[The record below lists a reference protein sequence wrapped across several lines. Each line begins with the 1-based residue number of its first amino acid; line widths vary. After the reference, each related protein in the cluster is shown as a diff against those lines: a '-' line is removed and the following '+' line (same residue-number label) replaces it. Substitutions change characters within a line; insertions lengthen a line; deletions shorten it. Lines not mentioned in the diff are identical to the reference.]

1 LGSSRLSRIA
11 PGFSRGYINLHK
23 RGSWGLLKSQRIH
36 QRRGTRTQEEEHILE
51 DFYYGEGNLWCEGVA
66 LPEIAENVGTPT
78 YVYSHAALERAYE
91 ELDEAFSGLDHLV
104 CYAVKANGNLAV
116 LRALASFGAGAD
128 IVSGG
133 ELYRAMKAGFDPKK
147 VVFAGVGKTE
157 DELMAGLGERILLFN
172 VESASELEHLEHL
185 AARHGKRAR
194 VSLRVNPDVDPGT
207 HAHVATGQG
216 SSKFGI
222 PVDEA
227 LTLAERVGEYRYVDL
242 IGVHQHIGSQITK
255 LAPYAEAVEKSAGL
269 VSELQRRGFDIKY
282 FNMGGGLGIRYK
294 DEEVPTPRKLV
305 DAVRPALEATG
316 AKILCEMGRYI
327 AGNAGVL
334 LTRVIYRKK
343 SGDKSFLVADA
354 GMNDLLRPSLY
365 EAHHEVRPVKES
377 VATAPAD
384 LVGPVCESGDYLARD
399 RDLPDV
405 AEGDLLALLG
415 AGAYGFAM
423 ASNYNSRPRPAEVLV
438 HGSRWAVVRERE
450 SYADLVK
457 GELIPAF
464 L

>member
-1 LGSSRLSRIA
+1 MDG
-11 PGFSRGYINLHK
+11 
-23 RGSWGLLKSQRIH
+23 
-36 QRRGTRTQEEEHILE
+36 
-51 DFYYGEGNLWCEGVA
+51 FYYGEGDLRCEDVP
-66 LPEIAENVGTPT
+66 LSEIAENVGTPT
-78 YVYSHAALERAYE
+78 YVYSHGSLERAYG

-116 LRALASFGAGAD
+116 LRTLASFGAGAD

-133 ELYRAMKAGFDPKK
+133 ELYRAMRAGFDPKK

-172 VESASELEHLEHL
+172 VESPSELEHLERL
-185 AARHGKRAR
+185 ATRHGKRAR
-194 VSLRVNPDVDPGT
+194 VSLRINPDVDPGT

-222 PVDEA
+222 SVDEA
-227 LTLAERVGEYRYVDL
+227 LALAERMREYRSVDL

-255 LAPYAEAVEKSAGL
+255 LTPYAEAVEKSAAL
-269 VSELQRRGFDIKY
+269 VGELKRRGFDIKY
-282 FNMGGGLGIRYK
+282 FNIGGGLGIRYK
-294 DEEVPTPRKLV
+294 DEEVPTPRELV
-305 DAVRPALEATG
+305 DTFRAALEATD

-343 SGDKSFLVADA
+343 SGYKNFLVADA

-365 EAHHEVRPVKES
+365 EAHHEIRPVKEG
-377 VATAPAD
+377 VAMVPAD
-384 LVGPVCESGDYLARD
+384 LVGPVCESGDYLAKD
-399 RDLPDV
+399 RDLPDA
-405 AEGDLLALLG
+405 AEGDLLALMG
-415 AGAYGFAM
+415 AGAYGFSM

-438 HGSRWAVVRERE
+438 RGDRWSVVRERE
-450 SYADLVK
+450 SYADLIK

>member
-1 LGSSRLSRIA
+1 MDG
-11 PGFSRGYINLHK
+11 
-23 RGSWGLLKSQRIH
+23 
-36 QRRGTRTQEEEHILE
+36 
-51 DFYYGEGNLWCEGVA
+51 FYYGEGDLRCEDVP
-66 LPEIAENVGTPT
+66 LSEIAENVGTPT
-78 YVYSHAALERAYE
+78 YVYSHGTLERAYG

-104 CYAVKANGNLAV
+104 CYAVKANSNLAV
-116 LRALASFGAGAD
+116 LRTLASFGAGAD

-133 ELYRAMKAGFDPKK
+133 ELYRAMRAGFDPKK

-172 VESASELEHLEHL
+172 VESPSELEHLERL
-185 AARHGKRAR
+185 ATRHGKRAR
-194 VSLRVNPDVDPGT
+194 VSLRINPDVDPGT

-222 PVDEA
+222 SVDEA
-227 LTLAERVGEYRYVDL
+227 LALAERMREYRSVDL

-255 LAPYAEAVEKSAGL
+255 LTPYAEALEKSAAL
-269 VSELQRRGFDIKY
+269 VGELKRRGFDIKY
-282 FNMGGGLGIRYK
+282 FNIGGGLGIRYK
-294 DEEVPTPRKLV
+294 DEEVPTPRELV
-305 DAVRPALEATG
+305 DTFRAALEATD

-343 SGDKSFLVADA
+343 SGYKNFLVADA

-365 EAHHEVRPVKES
+365 EAHHEIRPVKEG
-377 VATAPAD
+377 VAMVPAD
-384 LVGPVCESGDYLARD
+384 LVGPVCESGDYLAKD
-399 RDLPDV
+399 RDLPDA
-405 AEGDLLALLG
+405 AEGDLLALMG
-415 AGAYGFAM
+415 AGAYGFSM

-438 HGSRWAVVRERE
+438 RGDRWSVVRERE
-450 SYADLVK
+450 SYADLIK

>member
-1 LGSSRLSRIA
+1 MDG
-11 PGFSRGYINLHK
+11 
-23 RGSWGLLKSQRIH
+23 
-36 QRRGTRTQEEEHILE
+36 
-51 DFYYGEGNLWCEGVA
+51 FYYGEGGLRCEDVA
-66 LPEIAENVGTPT
+66 LAEIAESTGTPT
-78 YVYSHAALERAYE
+78 YVYSHGALEKAYG
-91 ELDEAFSGLDHLV
+91 ELDQAFSGLDHLV

-133 ELYRAMKAGFDPKK
+133 ELYRVMRAGFDPKK
-147 VVFAGVGKTE
+147 VVFAGVGKSE

-172 VESASELEHLEHL
+172 VESASELEHLELL
-185 AARHGKRAR
+185 ATRHGKRAR
-194 VSLRVNPDVDPGT
+194 VSLRVNPDVEPDT
-207 HAHVATGQG
+207 HAHIATGQG
-216 SSKFGI
+216 TSKFGI

-227 LTLAERVGEYRYVDL
+227 LTLAEMAGEYRFVDL

-255 LAPYAEAVEKSAGL
+255 LAPYAEAVEKSAAL
-269 VSELQRRGFDIKY
+269 VAELKRRGFDIRF
-282 FNMGGGLGIRYK
+282 FNIGGGLGIRYK
-294 DEEVPTPRKLV
+294 DEEVPTPKELV

-343 SGDKSFLVADA
+343 SGGKSFLVADA

-365 EAHHEVRPVKES
+365 EAHHEVRPVKDGD
-377 VATAPAD
+377 TTTHAD

-399 RDLPDV
+399 RELPDE
-405 AEGDLLALLG
+405 AEGDLLALMG
-415 AGAYGFAM
+415 AGAYGFSM

-438 HGSRWAVVRERE
+438 RGDRWATVRERE
-450 SYADLVK
+450 SYADLIK

>member
-1 LGSSRLSRIA
+1 M
-11 PGFSRGYINLHK
+11 
-23 RGSWGLLKSQRIH
+23 
-36 QRRGTRTQEEEHILE
+36 E
-51 DFYYGEGNLWCEGVA
+51 DSYYYGEDGLRCEDVA
-66 LPEIAENVGTPT
+66 LSEIAGSVGTPT
-78 YVYSHAALERAYE
+78 YVYSHGALQKAYRNLE
-91 ELDEAFSGLDHLV
+91 EAFSGLDHLV

-172 VESASELEHLEHL
+172 VESASELEHLERF
-185 AARHGKRAR
+185 AARHGKTAR
-194 VSLRVNPDVDPGT
+194 VSLRINPDVAPET
-207 HAHVATGQG
+207 HAHVSTGHG
-216 SSKFGI
+216 ASKFGI

-227 LTLAERVGEYRYVDL
+227 LALAERVGQYRCIEL

-255 LAPYAEAVEKSAGL
+255 LAPYAESVEKSAQL
-269 VSELQRRGFDIKY
+269 VDELKRRGFDIKY
-282 FNMGGGLGIRYK
+282 FNIGGGLGIRYK
-294 DEEVPTPRKLV
+294 DEEAPSPKELVEAIRPTLQ
-305 DAVRPALEATG
+305 ALGTSG
-316 AKILCEMGRYI
+316 TKILCEMGRYI

-334 LTRVIYRKK
+334 LTRVVYRKRS
-343 SGDKSFLVADA
+343 SGKNFLIADA

-365 EAHHEVRPVKES
+365 DAYHEVRPVRDG
-377 VATAPAD
+377 AAAAPAD

-399 RDLPDV
+399 RDLPDA
-405 AEGDLLALLG
+405 AEGDLLALMS
-415 AGAYGFAM
+415 AGAYGFSM

-438 HGSRWAVVRERE
+438 KGDRWAVVRERE
-450 SYADLVK
+450 HLADLVK
-457 GELIPAF
+457 GELVPAF